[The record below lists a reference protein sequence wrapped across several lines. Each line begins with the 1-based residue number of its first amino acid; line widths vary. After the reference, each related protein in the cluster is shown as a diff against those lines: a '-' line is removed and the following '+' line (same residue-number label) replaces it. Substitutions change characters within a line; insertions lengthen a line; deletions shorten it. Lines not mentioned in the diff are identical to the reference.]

1 MSDDQKAYMPLPPP
15 ERSIEVTEDL
25 KESQQGMLKALLEH
39 FGKVD
44 YKLPKVASDG
54 ELLDQE
60 KFWLVRPGSSPVC

>member
-1 MSDDQKAYMPLPPP
+1 MSDDQKAYIPLPPP
-15 ERSIEVTEDL
+15 ERSIEVKEDL

-44 YKLPKVASDG
+44 YKLPKAASDG

-60 KFWLVRPGSSPVC
+60 KFWLVRSPNSPVC